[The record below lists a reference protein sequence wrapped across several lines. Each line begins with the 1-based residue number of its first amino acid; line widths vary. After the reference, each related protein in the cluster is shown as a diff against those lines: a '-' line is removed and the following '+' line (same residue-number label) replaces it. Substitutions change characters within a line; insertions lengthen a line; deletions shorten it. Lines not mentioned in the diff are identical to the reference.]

1 MRSAIGVFGAG
12 SGFRV
17 GWGAAGGGG
26 LVAIFGAF
34 LLVSPGIW
42 FCRGEGGWA
51 LGYHSMEFRDFPYFS

>member
-1 MRSAIGVFGAG
+1 MSWGAQSCAGAGMRSAIGVFGAG

-26 LVAIFGAF
+26 SG
-34 LLVSPGIW
+34 
-42 FCRGEGGWA
+42 RGEGGWA